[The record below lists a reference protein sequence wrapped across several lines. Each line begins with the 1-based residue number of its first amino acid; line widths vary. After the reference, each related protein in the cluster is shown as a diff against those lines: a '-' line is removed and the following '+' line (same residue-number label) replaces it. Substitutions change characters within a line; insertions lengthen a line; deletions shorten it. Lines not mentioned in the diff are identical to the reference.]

1 MTRQCLMVMLK
12 DRVRP
17 AQCLRRIG
25 TATLAVLLFT
35 ASSASYADEQ
45 IDTIRQRGE
54 LVVGVK
60 TDYPPFGMLT
70 SNGQQQGF
78 EHDLAA
84 DLAHRLGVRLRTV
97 GVNTTNRLD
106 VLNGGRADVTIATLG
121 DTAERRKI
129 GTLVEPDYYSSGVS
143 LMTRPDSRV
152 QHWSDLRGQT
162 VCATQGSYFNR
173 IMAERHLMQL
183 QIYANVRDDKL
194 AVRDKRCA
202 GWLFDNTAIEGDL
215 LTSEWR
221 DYRIGLPPELVT
233 PWAIAIARDK
243 RGGALDRFV
252 GDTVAQWHRDG
263 TLIALE
269 RKWGL
274 PPSPFLAQ
282 MHTLWSTRDASG
294 AYVCRRLANGQ
305 WPIAC
310 RNPVFVTST
319 EVTGLRRWGS
329 WLNEKTGLDLTY
341 VYDNYERAVFLHG
354 IALTL
359 ALTAC
364 CVSGSFAAALL
375 LVWLAHRGGRMLS
388 AATRGFSALAR
399 MTPPLLQIYVL
410 FFGLGSIFAAHWGM
424 QFSAFWIVVLV
435 LCFYTGAGLMHT
447 LDHSIAEAHA
457 KDPGYVLDARSLPR
471 LLVESSAAITASLVN
486 VTKSTMMASAVAVP
500 ELLSAST
507 SIVAEHG
514 NVGTMMNTLM
524 LFFLL
529 LVFCVLHVLRW
540 AQRRWCDVRS

>member
-1 MTRQCLMVMLK
+1 MQW
-12 DRVRP
+12 
-17 AQCLRRIG
+17 LRRLG
-25 TATLAVLLFT
+25 AATLGALVLA
-35 ASSASYADEQ
+35 ASSGAHADQQ
-45 IDTIRQRGE
+45 IDAIRQRGE

-70 SNGQQQGF
+70 ADGQQQGF
-78 EHDLAA
+78 ERDLAA
-84 DLAHRLGVRLRTV
+84 DLAKRLGVRLRTV
-97 GVNTTNRLD
+97 GVNTTSRLD
-106 VLNGGRADVTIATLG
+106 VLSSGRADVTIATLG
-121 DTAERRKI
+121 DTAERRKFA
-129 GTLVEPDYYSSGVS
+129 TLVEPDYYSSGVS
-143 LMTRPDSRV
+143 LMTRPDSRI

-173 IMAERHLMQL
+173 TMAQNHLMQL
-183 QIYANVRDDKL
+183 QIYANTRDDKL

-202 GWLFDNTAIEGDL
+202 GWLFDNTAIEGEL
-215 LTSEWR
+215 LTSEWH

-233 PWAIAIARDK
+233 PWAIAIARDE
-243 RGGALDRFV
+243 RGGELEKFI

-263 TLIALE
+263 TLISLE

-310 RNPVFVTST
+310 RNPIFVTST
-319 EVTGLRRWGS
+319 EVTGLRRWGL

-341 VYDNYERAVFLHG
+341 IYDNYERAAFLHG

-364 CVSGSFAAALL
+364 CVSGSFVAALMFL
-375 LVWLAHRGGRMLS
+375 WFVHRGGRTLS
-388 AATRGFSALAR
+388 MAVRGFSALAR
-399 MTPPLLQIYVL
+399 MTPPLLQMYVL
-410 FFGLGSIFAAHWGM
+410 FFAVGSVVAARWGM
-424 QFSAFWIVVLV
+424 HFDAFWVVVCV
-435 LCFYTGAGLMHT
+435 LSFYTGAGLMHT
-447 LDHSIAEAHA
+447 LDHAVAETRA
-457 KDPGYVLDARSLPR
+457 KNPAYQLDARSLPR
-471 LLVESSAAITASLVN
+471 LLAESSTAITASLVN

-500 ELLSAST
+500 ELLSVST

-540 AQRRWCDVRS
+540 AQRRWCDVHS

>member
-1 MTRQCLMVMLK
+1 MATPK
-12 DRVRP
+12 DRAWL
-17 AQCLRRIG
+17 AQCLRRLG
-25 TATLAVLLFT
+25 AATLGALLLVVG
-35 ASSASYADEQ
+35 SRVYADEQ
-45 IDTIRQRGE
+45 IDAIRQRGE
-54 LVVGVK
+54 LVVSVK

-70 SNGQQQGF
+70 ANGQQQGF

-84 DLAHRLGVRLRTV
+84 DLASRLGVRLRTV

-129 GTLVEPDYYSSGVS
+129 ATLVEPDYYSSGVS

-173 IMAERHLMQL
+173 TMAERHLMQL
-183 QIYANVRDDKL
+183 QIYASGRDDKL
-194 AVRDKRCA
+194 AVRDKRCV
-202 GWLFDNTAIEGDL
+202 GWLFDNTAIAGDL

-221 DYRIGLPPELVT
+221 EYRIGLPPELVT

-243 RGGALDRFV
+243 RGGALDRFI

-274 PPSPFLAQ
+274 PPSPFLAR
-282 MHTLWSTRDASG
+282 MHTLWSTKDASG
-294 AYVCRRLANGQ
+294 GYLCRRLSNGQ

-310 RNPVFVTST
+310 RNPIFVTST
-319 EVTGLRRWGS
+319 EETGLRRWGL
-329 WLNEKTGLDLTY
+329 WLNEKTGTDLTY
-341 VYDNYERAVFLHG
+341 IYDDYERAAFLHG

-364 CVSGSFAAALL
+364 CLSGSFVAALVF
-375 LVWLAHRGGRMLS
+375 VWFAHRGGRTLS
-388 AATRGFSALAR
+388 AAIRGFSTLAR

-410 FFGLGSIFAAHWGM
+410 FFGLGSVAAARWGM
-424 QFSAFWIVVLV
+424 QFDAFWVVVVV

-447 LDHSIAEAHA
+447 LDHAIAEARA
-457 KDPGYVLDARSLPR
+457 KHPGYVLDARSLPR
-471 LLVESSAAITASLVN
+471 LLAESSAAITASLVN
-486 VTKSTMMASAVAVP
+486 VTKATMMASAVAVP
-500 ELLSAST
+500 ELLSATT

-529 LVFCVLHVLRW
+529 LVFCVLHLLRY